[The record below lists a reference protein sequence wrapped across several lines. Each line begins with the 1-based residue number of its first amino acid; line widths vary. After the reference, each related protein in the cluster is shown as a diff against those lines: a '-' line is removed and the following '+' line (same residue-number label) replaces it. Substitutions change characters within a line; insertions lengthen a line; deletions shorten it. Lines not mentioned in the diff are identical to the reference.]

1 MEDANRQPVYG
12 ALKFRQQQ
20 GREVSHQ
27 EKDCPSC
34 PFQVKTD
41 NYLEA
46 PLFNPVNDAGRIN
59 QRSEALMTI
68 LKSSRNG

>member
-12 ALKFRQQQ
+12 AIIFRQQQ

-27 EKDCPSC
+27 EPDCPGC
-34 PFQVKTD
+34 PFQVKID

-46 PLFNPVNDAGRIN
+46 PLFNSGNDVGIIN